1 METGLGN
8 SLAQAYLS
16 RPNCIVLGTVR
27 DMEAP
32 GIAHPRTSVKA
43 SGSELVLAK
52 VESSSPTDAAS
63 VVEELKARGIGHID
77 VVIANVGISPPVIP
91 LESVPVDEVKNAF
104 DINALGPLA
113 LYQGCYPLLHKA
125 SNPKFIT
132 ISSAAGSI
140 GGMEKNGAFVAPA
153 YCISKAALNWITL

>member
-1 METGLGN
+1 MGN

-27 DMEAP
+27 DIEAP
-32 GIAHPRTSVKA
+32 GITTLRTSAKA

-52 VESSSPTDAAS
+52 VESSSPPDAAN
-63 VVEELKARGIGHID
+63 VVEELKVRGIGYID
-77 VVIANVGISPPVIP
+77 VVIANAGISPPVTG
-91 LESVPVDEVKNAF
+91 LESVAVDEVKNAF
-104 DINALGPLA
+104 DINALGPLT
-113 LYQGCYPLLHKA
+113 LYQACYSLLHRS

-140 GGMEKNGAFVAPA
+140 GGMEQNGAFVAPA